1 MLEGGGGVKK
11 FLSLAPEGVVEM
23 LILSPII
30 GYLCF
35 CVFNN
40 SCSNKKT
47 HEKGKEK
54 SKPHFTR
61 NFLTY
66 SPT

>member
-1 MLEGGGGVKK
+1 MLESGGGAKK
-11 FLSLAPEGVVEM
+11 ILSLTPERVVEM

-54 SKPHFTR
+54 CKPHFTR

-66 SPT
+66 LPT